1 MFLKE
6 LKLFLVALFLGLNSQ
21 AQHVGFREGLNKESL
36 FRACAEIFPED
47 IKIDYIKSYQDAD
60 EAGKDFMLLMISLP
74 RSSKKDLIEN
84 YENKKAEIEK
94 LKQEYSKLIPEDY
107 VVEIEFEP
115 ESKILTV
122 PEQISINIYSLSIED
137 SDLTGEPI
145 QKYTTISQNRD
156 LLPNSEELDTVL
168 KSLAW
173 SRETLARIKSL
184 LDEAN
189 CISIENGEITTIG
202 FARSGMG
209 MYSYKLFDK
218 PLNQQQEER
227 YDDRCQ
233 YIYYKDHVVLEYG
246 SGAFGQECFERE

>member
-1 MFLKE
+1 
-6 LKLFLVALFLGLNSQ
+6 
-21 AQHVGFREGLNKESL
+21 
-36 FRACAEIFPED
+36 
-47 IKIDYIKSYQDAD
+47 
-60 EAGKDFMLLMISLP
+60 MISLP
-74 RSSKKDLIEN
+74 TSSKKDLIEN

-94 LKQEYSKLIPEDY
+94 LQQEYSKLIPEYY
-107 VVEIEFEP
+107 VVEIEFEL

-122 PEQISINIYSLSIED
+122 PEQISINIYSFSIED

-202 FARSGMG
+202 IACSGMG
-209 MYSYKLFDK
+209 VYSYKLFDK
-218 PLNQQQEER
+218 PLNQQQKET

-233 YIYYKDHVVLEYG
+233 YIYYKDHVVLEYS